1 MTVVAE
7 LGAMTAPH
15 RGARPV
21 ALWLFAIAVLIVAMV
36 LVGGL
41 TRLTDS
47 GLSIVEWKPATGW
60 IPPLSEAAWQAEFDK
75 YKQFPEYQKIN
86 RGMDLAG
93 FKSIFWLEFGHRVLG
108 RVVGLVFAVPLAIFL
123 FMGMIQRSL
132 VPRLI
137 AILVLGGTQGALGWW
152 MVKSGLVDRPDVS
165 PFRLAAHLGLA
176 VLLYILVIRTALQL
190 WQPVIATPAPATRAA
205 RVALVL
211 TFIQILF
218 GALVAGLDA
227 GLIYNTWPLMDG
239 RIAPLYLMGTYQ
251 PLWLD
256 PFENVATAQFQHRM
270 MAYVVVAA
278 VAWLWWRAQGGQ
290 GRRWADVSLVAV
302 LLQAGLGIATLL
314 YVVPIGLAVLHQ
326 LGAVALITFL
336 LACEHFSRTSACPAI
351 R

>member
-190 WQPVIATPAPATRAA
+190 WQPVM
-205 RVALVL
+205 
-211 TFIQILF
+211 
-218 GALVAGLDA
+218 
-227 GLIYNTWPLMDG
+227 N
-239 RIAPLYLMGTYQ
+239 
-251 PLWLD
+251 
-256 PFENVATAQFQHRM
+256 
-270 MAYVVVAA
+270 
-278 VAWLWWRAQGGQ
+278 
-290 GRRWADVSLVAV
+290 
-302 LLQAGLGIATLL
+302 
-314 YVVPIGLAVLHQ
+314 
-326 LGAVALITFL
+326 
-336 LACEHFSRTSACPAI
+336 
-351 R
+351 